1 MKATNP
7 DPSLELA
14 SRIYAFRE
22 DGESWTDAVDGF
34 ARSVLMRHPRTVHRW
49 LAGESP
55 IPKAVAAWI
64 MDGTP
69 RTAPYPGGLQDW
81 LAADP
86 ATLNRAYE
94 DDNTE
99 KAGRR
104 RGYYEEN

>member
-1 MKATNP
+1 MKATTNP

-14 SRIYAFRE
+14 CRIYAFRE

-49 LAGESP
+49 LAVESP

-69 RTAPYPGGLQDW
+69 KPDPPPTVGWCVPDCPVCDGAP
-81 LAADP
+81 
-86 ATLNRAYE
+86 
-94 DDNTE
+94 
-99 KAGRR
+99 
-104 RGYYEEN
+104 

>member
-69 RTAPYPGGLQDW
+69 GQSRGDAFAELD
-81 LAADP
+81 
-86 ATLNRAYE
+86 AYE
-94 DDNTE
+94 NSIAPVDHQ
-99 KAGRR
+99 
-104 RGYYEEN
+104 

>member
-1 MKATNP
+1 MKTTNP

-69 RTAPYPGGLQDW
+69 GPGRGDAFAMLD
-81 LAADP
+81 
-86 ATLNRAYE
+86 AYE
-94 DDNTE
+94 NSIVPLDHMEGN
-99 KAGRR
+99 
-104 RGYYEEN
+104 